1 MSLLREAERCLSN
14 QKLYSTLNAFI
25 APLQGSAQ
33 TLDRVRDADLRRDQ
47 GKDVKHQGPVVI
59 IAARC

>member
-25 APLQGSAQ
+25 TPLQGPAPI
-33 TLDRVRDADLRRDQ
+33 LDRVRDADLRRDK
-47 GKDVKHQGPVVI
+47 GKEVNHHGPIVT
-59 IAARC
+59 IAATY